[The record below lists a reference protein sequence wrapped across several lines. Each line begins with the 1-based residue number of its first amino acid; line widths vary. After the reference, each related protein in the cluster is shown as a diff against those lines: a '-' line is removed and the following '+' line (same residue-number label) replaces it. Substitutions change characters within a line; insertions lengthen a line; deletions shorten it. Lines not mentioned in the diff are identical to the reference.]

1 MTDVEFSHDGPGT
14 PVRTWDVAL
23 AERPLAI
30 LELPPT
36 PGLLVV
42 LGAHPDDES
51 LGVAGLINTLSR
63 RGWQIAVISA
73 TAGEGSHPSSPTLT
87 REELGDRR
95 RDELDRAIEAVAP
108 AADVTCLGLPDG
120 EVAEHEDELVRHL
133 VAVVGDRGA
142 QTVLCAP
149 WRKDGHPDHEAAGRA
164 AAIAA
169 RRTGARLL
177 EYPVWLWHW
186 GSAPDL
192 PWQVAR
198 AWHLDDEARTAKR
211 SAIAAHT
218 SQVLPI
224 SDRPGDEVLL
234 VPQMLAHF
242 TRGSEVVVEDPSP
255 ISDAALDEVHRSRPD
270 PWQVDSW
277 YERRKRALTV
287 ASLPREHYS
296 RALEIGCS
304 IGALAEDLAA
314 RCDQLL
320 AVDSSPA
327 AVAAA
332 GARLAALPNVE
343 VRLTVMPDG
352 WPEGLFDLVSVSE
365 VGYFLSPREL
375 DELIRRAF
383 DSLAPGGHI
392 VLCHWRHQPVG
403 WPLDGPV
410 VHDAFRAR
418 AATELVALEEPDFLL
433 HVLGG
438 PS

>member
-1 MTDVEFSHDGPGT
+1 MTAAKFSHDGPGT

-23 AERPLAI
+23 AERSLAT

-63 RGWQIAVISA
+63 RGWQIVVISA

-87 REELGDRR
+87 REALADRR
-95 RDELDRAIEAVAP
+95 RDELERAIEAVAP

-120 EVAEHEDELVRHL
+120 KVAEREDELVNHL

-142 QTVLCAP
+142 ETVLCAP

-164 AAIAA
+164 AAITA
-169 RRTGARLL
+169 RRTDARLL
-177 EYPVWLWHW
+177 EYPVWWWHW
-186 GSAPDL
+186 ASAPDL
-192 PWQVAR
+192 PCQVAR
-198 AWHLDDEARTAKR
+198 VWHLDDEARTAKR
-211 SAIAAHT
+211 SAIAAHA

-224 SDRPGDEVLL
+224 SDKPGDEVLL

-242 TRGSEVVVEDPSP
+242 TRGSEMVVEDPSP
-255 ISDAALDEVHRSRPD
+255 VSDDALDEVHRSRPD

-277 YERRKRALTV
+277 YERRKRALTQ

-296 RALEIGCS
+296 RVLEIGCS

-314 RCDQLL
+314 RCDRLL
-320 AVDSSPA
+320 AVDSSPT

-332 GARLAALPNVE
+332 GARLAALPHVE
-343 VRLTVMPDG
+343 VRLSVMPDG

>member
-1 MTDVEFSHDGPGT
+1 MTEAEFSHDGPGT

-23 AERPLAI
+23 AERSLAI
-30 LELPPT
+30 LELPPA

-63 RGWQIAVISA
+63 RGWQIVVISA

-87 REELGDRR
+87 REELADLR
-95 RDELDRAIEAVAP
+95 RDELDRAIAAVAS

-120 EVAEHEDELVRHL
+120 QLTEHEDELVKHL

-142 QTVLCAP
+142 ETVLCAP

-164 AAIAA
+164 AAITA
-169 RRTGARLL
+169 RRTDARLL

-192 PWQVAR
+192 PRQVAR
-198 AWHLDDEARTAKR
+198 VWHLDDEARTAKR
-211 SAIAAHT
+211 SAIAAHA

-224 SDRPGDEVLL
+224 SDKPGDEVLL

-242 TRGSEVVVEDPSP
+242 TRGSEVVIEYPSP
-255 ISDAALDEVHRSRPD
+255 VRDDALDEVHRNRPD
-270 PWQVDSW
+270 PWQVNSW
-277 YERRKRALTV
+277 YERRKRALTQ

-332 GARLAALPNVE
+332 GARLAALPHVE

-375 DELIRRAF
+375 DELVRRAF